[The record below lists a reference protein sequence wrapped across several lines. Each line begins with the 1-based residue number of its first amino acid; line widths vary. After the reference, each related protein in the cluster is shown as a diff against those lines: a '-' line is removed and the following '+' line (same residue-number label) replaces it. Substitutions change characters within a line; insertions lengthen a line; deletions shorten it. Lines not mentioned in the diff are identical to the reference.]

1 MEISVIDVP
10 EHKRYEARSG
20 DGTAG
25 FAAYTL
31 TDELIVFTHT
41 EIDSA
46 FEGKGVGGTLVRG
59 ALDDVRRRGDLSV
72 LPVCA
77 FVKSWIGRHPEYAD
91 LVYDSARSSATDQ

>member
-10 EHKRYEARSG
+10 ENNRYEARS
-20 DGTAG
+20 DGSTAG

-41 EIDSA
+41 EVDPA
-46 FEGKGVGGTLVRG
+46 FEGKGVGGALVRG
-59 ALDDVRRRGDLSV
+59 ALDDVRKHGKRSV
-72 LPVCA
+72 LPVCP

-91 LVYDSARSSATDQ
+91 LVYDAPATTAKD